1 MSWICLLTSRY
12 GTGSK
17 DVGKELT
24 FGLRVDQVLRKSPRV
39 MVVSIVGVYSSSSSE
54 SVQISDGS
62 MAVGLLV
69 MAC

>member
-1 MSWICLLTSRY
+1 M
-12 GTGSK
+12 
-17 DVGKELT
+17 GKELT

>member
-1 MSWICLLTSRY
+1 MSWICLLISRY